1 MQKREGEKKE
11 SRRIFLKEIAKVPRT
26 AQIFIDNYS
35 LRDDETNRNIVELN
49 RLLKLQNMDK
59 TNINKKID
67 DFLVDLEER
76 KKNQIAELERIPVVI
91 IEGDDTNIIREQIKR
106 NLQNEPNIET
116 DDNILAYK
124 KIIEKKPIDLS
135 NQTVTENYNV
145 FKQFKDRI
153 LEKKQE
159 VMYRIKPMTAG
170 EFLNEKPKKIC
181 VNKND
186 NHYETSKDAKLKTPA
201 SIQGLSKF
209 LKEDPIEI
217 RKILEQQSL
226 LNNEI
231 LSNFNKLSY
240 RNNKGKVMLI

>member
-1 MQKREGEKKE
+1 MQKREGENKE

-153 LEKKQE
+153 LEKKQ
-159 VMYRIKPMTAG
+159 
-170 EFLNEKPKKIC
+170 
-181 VNKND
+181 
-186 NHYETSKDAKLKTPA
+186 S
-201 SIQGLSKF
+201 
-209 LKEDPIEI
+209 
-217 RKILEQQSL
+217 
-226 LNNEI
+226 
-231 LSNFNKLSY
+231 
-240 RNNKGKVMLI
+240 